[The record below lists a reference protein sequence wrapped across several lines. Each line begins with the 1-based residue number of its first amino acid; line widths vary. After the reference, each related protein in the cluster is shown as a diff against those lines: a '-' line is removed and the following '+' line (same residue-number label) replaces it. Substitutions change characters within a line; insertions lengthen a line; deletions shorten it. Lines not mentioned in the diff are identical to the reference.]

1 MRCIK
6 YQTFADFHAK
16 KLCDRVLFLFSNS
29 PFRLILFCINIT
41 VASGSFVYDID
52 LGGHKWSPTKE
63 ELMVI
68 SAKIHKLAE
77 EEIPFERLVVDI
89 SLAQDMFNDNEHKR
103 KQIPNIAKKS
113 PSGNIFFFSIRINI

>member
-1 MRCIK
+1 
-6 YQTFADFHAK
+6 
-16 KLCDRVLFLFSNS
+16 
-29 PFRLILFCINIT
+29 
-41 VASGSFVYDID
+41 
-52 LGGHKWSPTKE
+52 
-63 ELMVI
+63 MVI